1 MYILCLKSKTVPVVV
16 EREKKKKLPANRV
29 GAKFDHQQSTDQA
42 WLPSF
47 GRVWSKGGRQQSKS
61 DFHQV
66 SKCIKIFIVLHTAT
80 SLLHLISYL
89 GAHEH

>member
-47 GRVWSKGGRQQSKS
+47 GRVWSTGGRQQSK
-61 DFHQV
+61 
-66 SKCIKIFIVLHTAT
+66 
-80 SLLHLISYL
+80 
-89 GAHEH
+89 

>member
-1 MYILCLKSKTVPVVV
+1 MYTCLQCVGIFLLLEVYDIEIFQTGMRDFLNTHSFYIHVHSVLVV

-47 GRVWSKGGRQQSKS
+47 GRVWSKGGRQQSK
-61 DFHQV
+61 
-66 SKCIKIFIVLHTAT
+66 
-80 SLLHLISYL
+80 
-89 GAHEH
+89 